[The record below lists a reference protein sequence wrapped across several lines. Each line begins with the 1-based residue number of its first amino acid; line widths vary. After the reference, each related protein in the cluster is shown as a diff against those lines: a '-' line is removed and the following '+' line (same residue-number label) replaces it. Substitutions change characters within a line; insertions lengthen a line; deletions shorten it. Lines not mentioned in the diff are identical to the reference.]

1 MYPLQTIT
9 QKIACM
15 INLHSIR
22 WGCGIFHLRDE
33 AFEDVQICEWNMS
46 FHSLV
51 FLSKYNAIGIL

>member
-15 INLHSIR
+15 INLHSIL

-33 AFEDVQICEWNMS
+33 AFEDVQICVKHVLP
-46 FHSLV
+46 FTGV
-51 FLSKYNAIGIL
+51 PFQI